1 MERPDDSSASR
12 SQLEAQLYDLQHSM
26 RNKLGIL
33 DGTFELMH
41 PLESASD
48 DQEKED
54 IARFKRNIES
64 LHELIEEISNVIDM
78 VNRN

>member
-41 PLESASD
+41 PWN
-48 DQEKED
+48 QRQTIRK
-54 IARFKRNIES
+54 KRISPGLN
-64 LHELIEEISNVIDM
+64 EILSRYTNSSKKYQA
-78 VNRN
+78 